1 MTLRWLGQSQ
11 VPFRPAE
18 DSVQHGGRAVAGLPG
33 AHSGRQPLP
42 FRRDV
47 CQAVI
52 QEESRVGHSL
62 AASANSGPPSL
73 PQSHPLL
80 WWQLTPASQ
89 LDDQDWHLGPSRPTV
104 ASAVP
109 TPLRALS

>member
-1 MTLRWLGQSQ
+1 M
-11 VPFRPAE
+11 E
-18 DSVQHGGRAVAGLPG
+18 GGRWRDSLGLIPG
-33 AHSGRQPLP
+33 VSHCPSEETCAK
-42 FRRDV
+42 
-47 CQAVI
+47 
-52 QEESRVGHSL
+52 EESRVGHSP

-73 PQSHPLL
+73 PQSHRLL